1 MTILSSA
8 AEREVGI
15 DGAAVYAMKICL
27 DKQLCSEHSAEIC
40 RRHAGIAAT
49 GGR

>member
-1 MTILSSA
+1 VTILSSA